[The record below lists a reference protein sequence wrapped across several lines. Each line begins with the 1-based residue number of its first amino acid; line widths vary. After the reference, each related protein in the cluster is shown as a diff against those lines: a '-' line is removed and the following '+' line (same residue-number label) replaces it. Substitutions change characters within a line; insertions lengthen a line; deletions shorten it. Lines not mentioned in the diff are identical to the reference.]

1 LISSDLAK
9 RYARAFF
16 DIAVEEGKIEDYGR
30 ELAAFASLIVQNKA
44 LQEFLANPIF
54 ELKSK
59 KNVIEELLGRTQI
72 SGRTANFLRL
82 LVDKQR
88 INFLGEIENAYR
100 EFMDKSLKKVRV
112 SVKTPYPLT
121 SEMEGALKQRVAEMT
136 GKEVEMT
143 VEDDAS
149 LIGGLIVRVGDTMY
163 DGSIKTQLGNIRKLL
178 GEER

>member
-1 LISSDLAK
+1 MISSDLAK

-16 DIAVEEGKIEDYGR
+16 DIAVEEGKIEEYGK
-30 ELAAFASLIVQNKA
+30 ELVSFASMVLQNKA

-59 KNVIEELLGRTQI
+59 KAVVEELLGLVKM
-72 SGRTANFLRL
+72 SERTANFLRL

-88 INFLGEIENAYR
+88 IGMLGEVENAYK
-100 EFMDKSLKKVRV
+100 ELMDKSLKKVRV
-112 SVKTPYPLT
+112 SVRTAYPLT
-121 SEMEGALKQRVAEMT
+121 AELEQTLKQRVAEMT

-143 VEDDAS
+143 VEDDTA
-149 LIGGLIVRVGDTMY
+149 LIGGLVVRVGDTLY
-163 DGSIKTQLGNIRKLL
+163 DGSIKAQLGNIRKLL

>member
-16 DIAVEEGKIEDYGR
+16 DIAVEEGRIEDYGR
-30 ELAAFASLIVQNKA
+30 ELASFASMVMQNKD

-54 ELKSK
+54 ELKAK
-59 KNVIEELLGRTQI
+59 KAVIEELLGLVKP
-72 SGRTANFLRL
+72 SERTANFLRL

-88 INFLGEIENAYR
+88 IGMIGEVENAYR
-100 EFMDKSLKKVRV
+100 ELMDKALKKVRV
-112 SVKTPYPLT
+112 SVRTAYPLSPELEQT
-121 SEMEGALKQRVAEMT
+121 LKQRVAERT

-143 VEDDAS
+143 VEDDTS
-149 LIGGLIVRVGDTMY
+149 LIGGLVVRVGDTLY
-163 DGSIKTQLGNIRKLL
+163 DGSIKAQLGNIRKLL

>member
-30 ELAAFASLIVQNKA
+30 ELLSFSSIVVQNKA

-54 ELKSK
+54 ELKAK
-59 KNVIEELLGRTQI
+59 KTVIEELLGRVTM
-72 SGRTANFLRL
+72 SDRTANFLRL

-88 INFLGEIENAYR
+88 IGMLGEVENAYR
-100 EFMDKSLKKVRV
+100 ELMDKTLKKVRV
-112 SVKTPYPLT
+112 SVRTAYPLT
-121 SEMEGALKQRVAEMT
+121 ADLEQALRQRVADMT

-143 VEDDAS
+143 VEDDTS
-149 LIGGLIVRVGDTMY
+149 LIGGLVVRVGDTLY
-163 DGSIKTQLGNIRKLL
+163 DGSIKAQLGNIRKLL

>member
-1 LISSDLAK
+1 MISSDLAK

-59 KNVIEELLGRTQI
+59 KNVIEELLGRTRI

-88 INFLGEIENAYR
+88 INFLGEVENAYR

-121 SEMEGALKQRVAEMT
+121 SELEGALKQRVAEMT

-163 DGSIKTQLGNIRKLL
+163 DGCIKTQLGNIRKLL

>member
-30 ELAAFASLIVQNKA
+30 ELASFSSMVVQNKA

-54 ELKSK
+54 ELKAK
-59 KNVIEELLGRTQI
+59 KTVIEELLGRMTM
-72 SGRTANFLRL
+72 SDRTANFLRL

-88 INFLGEIENAYR
+88 IGMLGEVENAYK
-100 EFMDKSLKKVRV
+100 EFMDKTLKKVRV
-112 SVKTPYPLT
+112 SVRTAYPLNT
-121 SEMEGALKQRVAEMT
+121 ELEQALRQRVADMT

-143 VEDDAS
+143 VEDDTS
-149 LIGGLIVRVGDTMY
+149 LIGGLVVRVGDTLY
-163 DGSIKTQLGNIRKLL
+163 DGSIKAQLGNIRKLL

>member
-1 LISSDLAK
+1 MISSDLAK

-30 ELAAFASLIVQNKA
+30 ELATFATLIVQNKA

-121 SEMEGALKQRVAEMT
+121 SELEGALKQRVAEMT

>member
-1 LISSDLAK
+1 MISSDLAK

-59 KNVIEELLGRTQI
+59 KNVIEELLGRTRI

>member
-59 KNVIEELLGRTQI
+59 KNVIEELLGRTRI

-121 SEMEGALKQRVAEMT
+121 SELEGALKQRVAEMT

-163 DGSIKTQLGNIRKLL
+163 DGCIKTQLGNIRKLL

>member
-1 LISSDLAK
+1 MISSDLAK

-30 ELAAFASLIVQNKA
+30 ELATFASLIVQNKA

-121 SEMEGALKQRVAEMT
+121 SELEGALKQRVAEMT

>member
-30 ELAAFASLIVQNKA
+30 ELATFATLIVQNKA

-121 SEMEGALKQRVAEMT
+121 SELEGALKQRVAEMT

>member
-121 SEMEGALKQRVAEMT
+121 SELEGALKQRVAEMT
-136 GKEVEMT
+136 GKEVEMI

-149 LIGGLIVRVGDTMY
+149 LIGGLSVRVGDTMY

>member
-121 SEMEGALKQRVAEMT
+121 SELEGALKQRVAEMT

-163 DGSIKTQLGNIRKLL
+163 DGCIKTQLGNIRKLL

>member
-16 DIAVEEGKIEDYGR
+16 DIAVEEGKIEEYGK
-30 ELAAFASLIVQNKA
+30 ELASFASMVLQNKA

-59 KNVIEELLGRTQI
+59 KAVVEELLGLVKM
-72 SGRTANFLRL
+72 SERTANFLRL

-88 INFLGEIENAYR
+88 IGMLGEVENAYK
-100 EFMDKSLKKVRV
+100 ELMDKSLKKVRV
-112 SVKTPYPLT
+112 SVRTAYPLT
-121 SEMEGALKQRVAEMT
+121 AELEQTLKQRVAEMT

-143 VEDDAS
+143 VEDDTA
-149 LIGGLIVRVGDTMY
+149 LIGGLVVRVGDTLY
-163 DGSIKTQLGNIRKLL
+163 DGSIKAQLGNIRKLL

>member
-16 DIAVEEGKIEDYGR
+16 DIAVEEGRIEDYGR
-30 ELAAFASLIVQNKA
+30 ELASFASMVMQNKD

-54 ELKSK
+54 ELKAK
-59 KNVIEELLGRTQI
+59 KAVIEELLGLVKP
-72 SGRTANFLRL
+72 SERTANFLRL

-88 INFLGEIENAYR
+88 IGMIGEVENAYR
-100 EFMDKSLKKVRV
+100 ELMDKALKKVRV
-112 SVKTPYPLT
+112 SVRTAYPLSPELEQT
-121 SEMEGALKQRVAEMT
+121 LKQRVAEMT

-143 VEDDAS
+143 VEDDTA
-149 LIGGLIVRVGDTMY
+149 LIGGLVVRVGDTLY
-163 DGSIKTQLGNIRKLL
+163 DGSIKAQLGNIRKLL

>member
-1 LISSDLAK
+1 MISSDLAK

-16 DIAVEEGKIEDYGR
+16 DIAVEEGKIEEYGK
-30 ELAAFASLIVQNKA
+30 ELASFASMILQNKA

-59 KNVIEELLGRTQI
+59 KAVVEELLGLVKM
-72 SGRTANFLRL
+72 SERTANFLRL

-88 INFLGEIENAYR
+88 IGMLGEVENAYK
-100 EFMDKSLKKVRV
+100 ELMDKSLKKVRV
-112 SVKTPYPLT
+112 SVRTAYPLT
-121 SEMEGALKQRVAEMT
+121 AELEQTLKQRVAEMT

-143 VEDDAS
+143 VEDDTA
-149 LIGGLIVRVGDTMY
+149 LIGGLVVRVGDTLY
-163 DGSIKTQLGNIRKLL
+163 DGSIKAQLGNIRKLL

>member
-88 INFLGEIENAYR
+88 INFLGEVENAYR

-121 SEMEGALKQRVAEMT
+121 SELEGALKQRVAEMT

-163 DGSIKTQLGNIRKLL
+163 DGCIKTQLGNIRKLL

>member
-1 LISSDLAK
+1 MISSDLAK

-59 KNVIEELLGRTQI
+59 KNVVEELLGRTQI

-88 INFLGEIENAYR
+88 INFLGEVENAYK

-112 SVKTPYPLT
+112 SVKTAYPLS
-121 SEMEGALKQRVAEMT
+121 SELEGALRKRVAEMT
-136 GKEVEMT
+136 GKDVEMT
-143 VEDDAS
+143 VEDDSS
-149 LIGGLIVRVGDTMY
+149 LIGGLVVRVGDTMY
-163 DGSIKTQLGNIRKLL
+163 DGSIKSQLGNIRKLL

>member
-1 LISSDLAK
+1 MISSDLAK

-121 SEMEGALKQRVAEMT
+121 SELEGALKQRVAEMT

-163 DGSIKTQLGNIRKLL
+163 DGSIKTQLGNMRKLL

>member
-30 ELAAFASLIVQNKA
+30 ELLSFSSIVVQNKA

-54 ELKSK
+54 ELKAK
-59 KNVIEELLGRTQI
+59 KTVIEELLGRMTM
-72 SGRTANFLRL
+72 SDRTANFLRL

-88 INFLGEIENAYR
+88 IGMLGEVENAYK
-100 EFMDKSLKKVRV
+100 ELMDKTLKKVRV
-112 SVKTPYPLT
+112 SVRTAYPLT
-121 SEMEGALKQRVAEMT
+121 ADLEQALRQRVADMT

-149 LIGGLIVRVGDTMY
+149 LIGGLVVRVGDTLY
-163 DGSIKTQLGNIRKLL
+163 DGSIKAQLGNIRKLL

>member
-1 LISSDLAK
+1 MISSDLAK

-30 ELAAFASLIVQNKA
+30 ELAAFATLIAQNKA

-88 INFLGEIENAYR
+88 IGILGEVENAYK

-112 SVKTPYPLT
+112 SVKTAYPLT
-121 SEMEGALKQRVAEMT
+121 SELEGALKQRVAEMT

-149 LIGGLIVRVGDTMY
+149 LIGGLIVRVGDTMF
-163 DGSIKTQLGNIRKLL
+163 DGSIKTQLGNMRKLL

>member
-30 ELAAFASLIVQNKA
+30 ELAAFASLILQNKA

-100 EFMDKSLKKVRV
+100 EFMDKSLKKVSV

-121 SEMEGALKQRVAEMT
+121 SELEGALKQRVAEMT

>member
-121 SEMEGALKQRVAEMT
+121 SELEGALKQRVAEMT

>member
-1 LISSDLAK
+1 MISSDLAK

-121 SEMEGALKQRVAEMT
+121 SELEGALKQRVAEMT

-163 DGSIKTQLGNIRKLL
+163 DGCIKTQLGNIRKLL

>member
-16 DIAVEEGKIEDYGR
+16 DIAVEEGKIEDYGK
-30 ELAAFASLIVQNKA
+30 ELAAFALLTQQNKA

-59 KNVIEELLGRTQI
+59 KTVIEELLARTQI

-88 INFLGEIENAYR
+88 IGVVGEVDAAYK
-100 EFMDKSLKKVRV
+100 EFMDKTLKKVRV
-112 SVKTPYPLT
+112 SVRTAYPLT
-121 SEMEGALKQRVAEMT
+121 PELEGALKKRVAEMT

-143 VEDDAS
+143 VEDDSS
-149 LIGGLIVRVGDTMY
+149 LIGGLVVRVGDTMY
-163 DGSIKTQLGNIRKLL
+163 DGSIKAQLGNIRKLL